1 MSFTIKK
8 ELLNGYH
15 PMINDLWR
23 NKFYH
28 KALSK
33 VSKNKVVLDVGTGTG
48 ILSVYALNAGATFVY
63 AVEQNP
69 DAAEMAQFILSKC
82 FDQSRF
88 KVICGNFW
96 TTDID
101 NQIEKNSIDILVSET
116 VGPGLF
122 DQGMIQ
128 TWHCAKPFLK
138 KDAISIPDCL
148 SFDVNIWHSDNI
160 NEIFG
165 APPDFARPGIHKPGK
180 FAEINETN
188 LIDNNYI
195 QALMAF
201 NDDFSNIEIDLNND
215 PNRCKTR
222 WRIVKNP
229 TISPVRTYKDVCK
242 VTKDSLPELTFYD
255 CNPPMHIQADLKF
268 ELDLSDSTN
277 NIIALIH
284 KMSFETDTIY
294 LYDASLMPWRFSPV
308 FQIKDSG
315 KKQFKLN
322 PNLGHMTDYEWII
335 SNLEPEESTP
345 VIDIL

>member
-15 PMINDLWR
+15 MMINDLWR

-63 AVEQNP
+63 AVEQDP

-116 VGPGLF
+116 IGPGLF

-160 NEIFG
+160 NEIFNN
-165 APPDFARPGIHKPGK
+165 PPRSNLYFDKLVIDEK
-180 FAEINETN
+180 N
-188 LIDNNYI
+188 LIDNNYA
-195 QALMAF
+195 QALLEF
-201 NDDFSNIEIDLNND
+201 NNNVNMTDDTY
-215 PNRCKTR
+215 KTE

-229 TISPVRTYKDVCK
+229 IIFPNREYKDFFK
-242 VTKDSLPELTFYD
+242 VTKDSLPVLNFYD
-255 CNPPMHIQADLKF
+255 SKPPMHIQADLKF
-268 ELDLSDSTN
+268 ELDLTDSN
-277 NIIALIH
+277 DNIIALIH
-284 KMSFETDTIY
+284 KISFETDTIY

-315 KKQFKLN
+315 KKLFRYNTHLKK
-322 PNLGHMTDYEWII
+322 MTDKEWII